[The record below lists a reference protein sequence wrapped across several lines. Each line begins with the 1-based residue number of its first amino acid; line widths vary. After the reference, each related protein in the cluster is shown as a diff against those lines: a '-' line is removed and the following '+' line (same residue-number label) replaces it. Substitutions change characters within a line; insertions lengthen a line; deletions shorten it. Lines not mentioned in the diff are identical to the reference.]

1 MRMLTVFA
9 AIKRSSKLCSWLVMA
24 GLLVSSCGFHPRG
37 MSEVTFKTLSIQG
50 SNLSVSRELRQ
61 TLKSNG
67 IKVLDKLDETALM
80 LEMLNESNEKRILSL
95 SGGGT
100 VKEYELVY
108 KLNFRT
114 RLPNDPVWS
123 EPQTVQ
129 SRRNFSYDD
138 KALLAKLDE
147 ENKLNADMRS
157 EVVREIMRRL
167 SAIKRLQP

>member
-1 MRMLTVFA
+1 MGKLKNSLGGFA
-9 AIKRSSKLCSWLVMA
+9 VCSWLAMA
-24 GLLVSSCGFHPRG
+24 CLLLAACGFHPRG
-37 MSEVTFKTLSIQG
+37 MSEVTFKTISIQG
-50 SNLSVSRELRQ
+50 NSLSMSRELRQ

-67 IKVLDKLDETALM
+67 IRLLDYQDDAAL
-80 LEMLNESNEKRILSL
+80 LFEMIDESNEKRILSL

-100 VKEYELVY
+100 VREYELVY
-108 KLNFRT
+108 KVTFRT
-114 RLPNDPVWS
+114 RLPNTPIWS

-147 ENKLNADMRS
+147 ENKLNADMHS

-167 SAIKRLQP
+167 SAIKQLQP

>member
-1 MRMLTVFA
+1 MRKLTLLT
-9 AIKRSSKLCSWLVMA
+9 AINPSRILCSWLVIA
-24 GLLVSSCGFHPRG
+24 GLLVSGCGFHPRG

-50 SNLSVSRELRQ
+50 GNLSLSRELRQ

-67 IKVLDKLDETALM
+67 IKVLDNQDEAALM
-80 LEMLNESNEKRILSL
+80 FEMLNESNEKRILSL

-100 VKEYELVY
+100 VREYELVY

-114 RLPNDPVWS
+114 RIPNDPIWS

-129 SRRNFSYDD
+129 SRRNFSYND

>member
-1 MRMLTVFA
+1 MRGLLYT
-9 AIKRSSKLCSWLVMA
+9 KLKNLSLA
-24 GLLVSSCGFHPRG
+24 GLVVASLLMTGCGFHPRG
-37 MSEVTFKTLSIQG
+37 MSEVTFKTISIQG
-50 SNLSVSRELRQ
+50 NSLSMSRELRQ

-67 IKVLDKLDETALM
+67 IKVIEHSDDDAL
-80 LEMLNESNEKRILSL
+80 LFEMMNESNEKRILSL

-100 VKEYELVY
+100 VREYELVY
-108 KLNFRT
+108 KVSFRT
-114 RLPNDPVWS
+114 RLPNSPLWS
-123 EPQTVQ
+123 EAQTVQ

-147 ENKLNADMRS
+147 ENKLNADMHS

>member
-1 MRMLTVFA
+1 MGKLKNSLGGFA
-9 AIKRSSKLCSWLVMA
+9 VCSWLAMA
-24 GLLVSSCGFHPRG
+24 CLLLTACGFHPRG
-37 MSEVTFKTLSIQG
+37 MSEVTFKTISIQG
-50 SNLSVSRELRQ
+50 NSLSMSRELRQ

-67 IKVLDKLDETALM
+67 IRLLDYQDDAAL
-80 LEMLNESNEKRILSL
+80 LFEMINESNEKRILSL

-100 VKEYELVY
+100 VREYELVY
-108 KLNFRT
+108 KVTFRT
-114 RLPNDPVWS
+114 RLPNNPIWS

-147 ENKLNADMRS
+147 ENKLNADMHS

-167 SAIKRLQP
+167 SAIKQLQP

>member
-1 MRMLTVFA
+1 MGKLKNSLGGFA
-9 AIKRSSKLCSWLVMA
+9 VCSWLAMA
-24 GLLVSSCGFHPRG
+24 CLLLTACGFHPRG
-37 MSEVTFKTLSIQG
+37 MSEVTFKTISIQG
-50 SNLSVSRELRQ
+50 NSLSMSRELRQ

-67 IKVLDKLDETALM
+67 IRLLDYQDDAAL
-80 LEMLNESNEKRILSL
+80 LFEMINENNEKRILSL

-100 VKEYELVY
+100 VREYELVY
-108 KLNFRT
+108 KVTFRT
-114 RLPNDPVWS
+114 RLPNNPIWS

-147 ENKLNADMRS
+147 ENKLNADMHS

-167 SAIKRLQP
+167 SAIKQLQP

>member
-1 MRMLTVFA
+1 MGKLKNSLGGFA
-9 AIKRSSKLCSWLVMA
+9 VCSWLAMA
-24 GLLVSSCGFHPRG
+24 CLLLAACGFHPRG
-37 MSEVTFKTLSIQG
+37 MSEVTFKTISIQG
-50 SNLSVSRELRQ
+50 NSLSMSRELRQ

-67 IKVLDKLDETALM
+67 IRLLDYQDDAAL
-80 LEMLNESNEKRILSL
+80 LFEMINESNEKRILSL

-100 VKEYELVY
+100 VREYELVY
-108 KLNFRT
+108 KVTFRT
-114 RLPNDPVWS
+114 RLPNNPIWS

-147 ENKLNADMRS
+147 ENKLNADMHS

-167 SAIKRLQP
+167 SAIKQLQP

>member
-1 MRMLTVFA
+1 MGKLKNSLGGFA
-9 AIKRSSKLCSWLVMA
+9 VCSWLAMA
-24 GLLVSSCGFHPRG
+24 CLLLTACGFHPRG
-37 MSEVTFKTLSIQG
+37 MSEVTFKTISIQG
-50 SNLSVSRELRQ
+50 NSLSMSRELRQ

-67 IKVLDKLDETALM
+67 IRLLDYQDDAAL
-80 LEMLNESNEKRILSL
+80 LFEMIDESNEKRILSL

-100 VKEYELVY
+100 VREYELVY
-108 KLNFRT
+108 KVTFRT
-114 RLPNDPVWS
+114 RLPNNPIWS

-147 ENKLNADMRS
+147 ENKLNADMHS

-167 SAIKRLQP
+167 SAIKQLQP

>member
-1 MRMLTVFA
+1 MGKLKNSLGGFA
-9 AIKRSSKLCSWLVMA
+9 VCSWLTMA
-24 GLLVSSCGFHPRG
+24 CLLLTACGFHPRG
-37 MSEVTFKTLSIQG
+37 MSEVTFKTISIQG
-50 SNLSVSRELRQ
+50 NSLSMSRELRQ

-67 IKVLDKLDETALM
+67 IRLLDYQDDAAL
-80 LEMLNESNEKRILSL
+80 LFEMIDESNEKRILSL

-100 VKEYELVY
+100 VREYELVY
-108 KLNFRT
+108 KVTFRT
-114 RLPNDPVWS
+114 RLPNNPIWS

-147 ENKLNADMRS
+147 ENKLNADMHS

-167 SAIKRLQP
+167 SAIKQLQP